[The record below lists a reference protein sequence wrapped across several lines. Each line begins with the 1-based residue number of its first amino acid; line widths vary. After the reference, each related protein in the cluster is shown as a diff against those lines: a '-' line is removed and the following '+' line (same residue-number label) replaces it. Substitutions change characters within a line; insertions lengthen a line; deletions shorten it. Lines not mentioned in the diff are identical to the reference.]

1 MLCCSMWVKNFNK
14 YVDIRKKF
22 LFRTAIYRE
31 QSLIF
36 DHCCD
41 MFRPCSHVPT
51 VLACF
56 DRAWPNFD
64 MFRPF
69 SFLVEHRYVLDFE
82 SQSKVRTKTQV
93 ALKTCSS
100 VVKLGFPQL
109 RKLII
114 ILQSLLARF
123 ACSKSEKK
131 IISLRPVLLWHWV
144 VFINIFRITT

>member
-22 LFRTAIYRE
+22 LLRTPIYRE

-36 DHCCD
+36 AHCWG
-41 MFRPCSHVPT
+41 MFRPGSTKLWYNPT

-64 MFRPF
+64 MFRPY
-69 SFLVEHRYVLDFE
+69 SFLVEHWYVLDFE

-114 ILQSLLARF
+114 ILQLLLASF
-123 ACSKSEKK
+123 TCSKSDKK
-131 IISLRPVLLWHWV
+131 NYKPQTSFALTLSC
-144 VFINIFRITT
+144 FY